1 MTPPGVPSDR
11 AKEAYEQVFF
21 SSANSNESK
30 LKLLEERLTGPL
42 PGSGTMSDA
51 CAAGRSRAAD
61 EDDDS
66 DDDLR
71 AFGVVA
77 NPESGG
83 AGGGKKRKHRSGGSG
98 ASAAHAAGAATPAA
112 PGVNAMTSPL
122 GDKGKHAAADA
133 KIADYFKPT
142 GASPP
147 PPGSTFAGAVATPA
161 SGSERKEN
169 YPPGAGDRPSSAGR
183 GAAARADHEWVAAL
197 REARASA
204 TKAAEAEKARADA
217 AERKLVDAE
226 ALIDA
231 LRAELESARERERAT
246 AEDAKARDAERVEG
260 VKRLAVSVAQFE
272 RQRARARL
280 AEEGGRLGVVS
291 VQRAGG
297 SFQEVWEDGRAFAEL
312 NARAVSLTHAK
323 EAAEQQRK
331 LVKRRLPLPGVT
343 EASADPA
350 AAQAAQAAQA
360 EYVLSEEAHKVRVG
374 GIKREEDAIAREREA
389 LEREK
394 NAHIRELKR
403 ARDEDSSRF
412 NQHPLLGG
420 RYVLMNM
427 LGRGGFSEV
436 YKAYDVAEMREV
448 ACKVHQLSQHWSEA
462 RKSTYV
468 RHATRECSIHKRLDH
483 SSVVKHVDVFEVDQN
498 SFCTVLELCTGDDL
512 DARLKAHGPIAERE
526 ARIILAQGFAGLNY
540 LAGGARPVIHYDL
553 KPGNILFDAAG
564 RVKITDFG
572 LSKEM
577 DGGGALGG
585 GIGDSGME
593 LTSQG
598 AGTYWYLPPECFETG
613 PAPPKISSKVD
624 TWSCGVIL
632 YQMLYDRKPFG
643 HDQSQEQIL
652 HAGTI
657 LNAQQ
662 VEFPATPKVSAE
674 CKEFIKRCLARKQAD
689 RPDVST
695 AAADPYMTYAKTE

>member
-1 MTPPGVPSDR
+1 M
-11 AKEAYEQVFF
+11 
-21 SSANSNESK
+21 
-30 LKLLEERLTGPL
+30 
-42 PGSGTMSDA
+42 
-51 CAAGRSRAAD
+51 
-61 EDDDS
+61 
-66 DDDLR
+66 
-71 AFGVVA
+71 
-77 NPESGG
+77 
-83 AGGGKKRKHRSGGSG
+83 
-98 ASAAHAAGAATPAA
+98 
-112 PGVNAMTSPL
+112 
-122 GDKGKHAAADA
+122 
-133 KIADYFKPT
+133 
-142 GASPP
+142 
-147 PPGSTFAGAVATPA
+147 
-161 SGSERKEN
+161 
-169 YPPGAGDRPSSAGR
+169 
-183 GAAARADHEWVAAL
+183 
-197 REARASA
+197 
-204 TKAAEAEKARADA
+204 
-217 AERKLVDAE
+217 
-226 ALIDA
+226 
-231 LRAELESARERERAT
+231 
-246 AEDAKARDAERVEG
+246 
-260 VKRLAVSVAQFE
+260 
-272 RQRARARL
+272 
-280 AEEGGRLGVVS
+280 
-291 VQRAGG
+291 
-297 SFQEVWEDGRAFAEL
+297 WEDGRAFAEL

-526 ARIILAQGFAGLNY
+526 ARIILAQVFAGLNY

-572 LSKEM
+572 LSKVDERGASGALAQAGAH
-577 DGGGALGG
+577 GGGSLM
-585 GIGDSGME
+585 GDSGME

-613 PAPPKISSKVD
+613 PAPPQHLVSKVD

-632 YQMLYDRKPFG
+632 YQMLYGQAAVRARPV
-643 HDQSQEQIL
+643 
-652 HAGTI
+652 AG
-657 LNAQQ
+657 
-662 VEFPATPKVSAE
+662 
-674 CKEFIKRCLARKQAD
+674 
-689 RPDVST
+689 
-695 AAADPYMTYAKTE
+695 ADPASRGPS